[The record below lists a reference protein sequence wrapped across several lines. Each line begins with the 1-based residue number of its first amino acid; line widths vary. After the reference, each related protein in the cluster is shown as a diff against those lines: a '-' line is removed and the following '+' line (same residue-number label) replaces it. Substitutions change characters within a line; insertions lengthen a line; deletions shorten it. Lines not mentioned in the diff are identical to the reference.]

1 MIEQSIEEEKII
13 CCIGY
18 INGKITSK
26 NFTTSLCFASIQ
38 KYLQEQQHRFKSIK
52 CVSIYTPKKEQQQI
66 GLDTIDDVKE
76 KIKEIQKSIDH
87 NYLNIPQHLKEERYR
102 VNYKSLNFQE
112 GQQSLDNDDD
122 SNLLGSEY
130 QFLKNF
136 ITKENDDIHLK
147 EEMASFNKIE
157 SFCQNV
163 LKNSKNESKINTV
176 NQQKDQYAR
185 INSWIIILSGTE
197 QDLEVLNDSKID
209 VKTKH
214 EKYYFFLK
222 TKHNDNE
229 KKNYL
234 KICTDELSNYAKE
247 QMNFVNIKLL
257 QVSLG
262 IFELYGGALYYN
274 CQFQFEENIDYVN
287 TISIYMQNDESESK
301 QKQQSVSIVLA
312 YNDYQLKIEFPYLYC
327 NEIRFDQRG
336 KNMYYFQLV
345 VPPKYFVRENSAN
358 IQENLDQKKN
368 TWIRVDNFFA
378 HDISNELKR
387 IEFVNNTVI
396 CIEIENETVNT
407 FQTILKNSFSNV
419 FKDTDPIPISNVS
432 QHFPQE
438 PENDL
443 DQQWERLLNRYSFN
457 LSYSI
462 LTLISHNKLSVVKLR
477 EFLDYI
483 DLQIRDGKSEYI
495 LEKGIQYYYNQKKE
509 INRLN
514 FTAFQ
519 ILFQDVQRQENYFKI
534 QEIRAKR
541 DVKVIATRRVSI
553 TPSGLIYN
561 LKELELSNRV
571 LRIFQDSTDSF
582 IRGTFQD
589 DSLENAKH
597 MKYVSR
603 YFRQKLKSFKVLN
616 WEFINFGW
624 SASQLRNSSSWFF
637 HETEVLKKQD
647 VITRIGDFSGINP
660 PAKKSARIGQC
671 FSSST
676 PYILKERP
684 NIEFI
689 DDITTPSAVQE
700 VDANGNICYFRQK
713 KKVFTDGI
721 GTISQDLIRKIS
733 DHLNAFFMCA
743 IQVRYGGAKGV
754 LTIDYK
760 SDKKNTIQ
768 LRESM
773 IKYKITDEQD
783 ELIIDILDRN
793 KYRFGYLNRQVI
805 ILLRSLGIE
814 NEQFIQAQQ
823 EYIEELNKS
832 ALKDASIFTL
842 FNTDYSKDGTRLFP
856 ITHLL
861 RSMQTSRID
870 MAQDIFCKGVIH
882 TLKKRGFYILRKKSN
897 IFLKKS
903 ARLMGV
909 IDEYNVLEQ
918 DEVFAYISQDSE
930 KSFFQVEGDVIVVK
944 NPCLHPGDIRKLKA
958 VTLETISQ
966 RLGEGKINPFKKL
979 RNILIFPQKGKEPIT
994 SQIAGS
1000 DLDGDCY
1007 FICWDQR
1014 FIPLEQKE
1022 PFNYDEDDN
1031 SQKKQISQEQYDI
1044 EISKKPNTQFK
1055 TKNPVREVIDDNEQ
1069 MLDFF
1074 IDFINNENLGKIDN
1088 SHLVFADKSPLYA
1101 EDPKCLKL
1109 ASLHAQA
1116 VDYAK
1121 TGISPQLPKN
1131 LAIKEYPDFMEKDDK
1146 PSYQSQS
1153 ILGILYRQVKDQ
1165 YEKHCKNDIEGDRS
1179 QTFIDNN
1186 LIFNPPTFVNEI
1198 VDEQENKTYLEQ
1210 EIDFAIEANNQWNI
1224 EINNLKQ
1231 FFGAQNEFEIYT
1243 GNFSKLIKVER
1254 KKKMSAEIVQQRI
1267 LSTLLAIKNRF
1278 ELLFFKNLDEDRDRF
1293 YDETNR
1299 KKYYSKK
1306 CKIRA
1311 TLWYI
1316 ICYLRKP
1323 EHIVQYA
1330 VNFEKDS
1337 LLGQTFTFLSQQKY
1351 FGETIIRGNR
1361 NPKTIQFFNEN
1372 NDYVGLSWFIISNVL
1387 LEIKK
1392 DNDNYKMNEQK
1403 QQKSE
1408 QQIKEFED
1416 YKKKFYQNDLNGY
1429 HSDEYL

>member
-1 MIEQSIEEEKII
+1 MSEESIKQEEII
-13 CCIGY
+13 CCIGFLK
-18 INGKITSK
+18 GKNIPA
-26 NFTTSLCFASIQ
+26 NFTSSLCFVSIQ
-38 KYLQEQQHRFKSIK
+38 KFLLEQQNTFKSIK
-52 CVSIYTPKKEQQQI
+52 CVSIYVPKKEQYQI
-66 GLDTIDDVKE
+66 SIQTVEDVQE
-76 KIKEIQKSIDH
+76 KINEIKKSI
-87 NYLNIPQHLKEERYR
+87 NFEYLSIPPHLKDERFR
-102 VNYKSLNFQE
+102 IKDKSSNIQE
-112 GQQSLDNDDD
+112 GQQPQDED
-122 SNLLGSEY
+122 SDLLGSDTE
-130 QFLKNF
+130 FLKNF
-136 ITKENDDIHLK
+136 ISKETDDANQK
-147 EEMASFNKIE
+147 EEIESFNKIK
-157 SFCQNV
+157 SFCQTVFLNSQGEYQQEQKEDTKQQNWV
-163 LKNSKNESKINTV
+163 SWIVILTGTEKDLIALHGKDGQKIEVKLKNE
-176 NQQKDQYAR
+176 
-185 INSWIIILSGTE
+185 NSY
-197 QDLEVLNDSKID
+197 
-209 VKTKH
+209 H
-214 EKYYFFLK
+214 FFLK
-222 TKHNDNE
+222 TLHQD
-229 KKNYL
+229 KNL
-234 KICTDELSNYAKE
+234 KICTEELSKNAKE
-247 QMNFVNIKLL
+247 QLNFVNMKLL
-257 QVSLG
+257 RVGLG
-262 IFELYGGALYYN
+262 IFELYNSALYYSSL
-274 CQFQFEENIDYVN
+274 FQFEENTNNVN
-287 TISIYMQNDESESK
+287 SISIFMQNDESESK

-312 YNDYQLKIEFPYLYC
+312 YKDYQLKMEFPYLYC
-327 NEIRFDQRG
+327 NEIRQQLV
-336 KNMYYFQLV
+336 KQKQYYFTLV
-345 VPPKYFVRENSAN
+345 VPPKYYVRENSPN
-358 IQENLDQKKN
+358 IQENLDSKKN
-368 TWIRVDNFFA
+368 TWTRVDNFFA
-378 HDISNELKR
+378 LNIDNELKR

-396 CIEIENETVNT
+396 SIEIENEINES
-407 FQTILKNSFSNV
+407 FQKILKQSFSNV
-419 FKDTDPIPISNVS
+419 FKDNCSMPISNVTNS
-432 QHFPQE
+432 FPIQA
-438 PENDL
+438 ENDL
-443 DQQWERLLNRYSFN
+443 DYSWERLLKNYSFN

-462 LTLISHNKLSVVKLR
+462 LTLISHNKLSVVKLK

-483 DLQIRDGKSEYI
+483 DRQKQLGKSEYI
-495 LEKGIQYYYNQKKE
+495 LEKGIEYYYNQKNQ
-509 INRLN
+509 IDRLN
-514 FTAFQ
+514 FAPFITIFK
-519 ILFQDVQRQENYFKI
+519 DVQRQENYLKI
-534 QEIRAKR
+534 QESRAKR
-541 DVKVIATRRVSI
+541 DVKVLATRRVSI

-571 LRIFQDSTDSF
+571 LRIFQDSTDQF

-597 MKYVSR
+597 MKYVSM
-603 YFRQKLKSFKVLN
+603 YFRQKLKSFTILD
-616 WEFINFGW
+616 WEFVNFGW

-637 HETEVLKKQD
+637 HETEALKKQD
-647 VITRIGDFSGINP
+647 VITRIGDFSGISP

-676 PYILKERP
+676 PYVLKERP

-689 DDITTPSAVQE
+689 DDITTPSAVKE
-700 VDANGNICYFRQK
+700 VDHNENAKYFKVK
-713 KKVFTDGI
+713 KPKVFTDGI
-721 GTISQDLIRKIS
+721 GTISQDLIRQIS
-733 DHLNAFFMCA
+733 DHLNSFFMSA

-760 SDKKNTIQ
+760 SNKKNTIQ
-768 LRESM
+768 LRDSM
-773 IKYKITDEQD
+773 IKYKITDEED

-805 ILLRSLGIE
+805 ILLRSLGIQ
-814 NEQFIQAQQ
+814 NQHFIQAQE

-832 ALKDASIFTL
+832 ALKDANIFTL
-842 FNTDYSKDGTRLFP
+842 FNNDYSKDGTRLIP

-870 MAQDIFCKGVIH
+870 MAQDIFCKGIIH

-966 RLGEGKINPFKKL
+966 RLGEGQINPFKKL
-979 RNILIFPQKGKEPIT
+979 RNILIFPSKGKEPIT

-1014 FIPLEQKE
+1014 FIPLQQKE
-1022 PFNYDEDDN
+1022 PFNYDQDEN
-1031 SQKKQISQEQYDI
+1031 GEREEIKQEEYEK
-1044 EISKKPNTQFK
+1044 EIKQKPNKIIQFK
-1055 TKNPVREVIDDNEQ
+1055 TKNPVKENVDQNDQ

-1074 IDFINNENLGKIDN
+1074 IDFLNNENLGKIDN

-1101 EDPKCLKL
+1101 EDPNCLKL
-1109 ASLHAQA
+1109 ASLHAKA

-1121 TGISPQLPKN
+1121 SGYSPKLPKN
-1131 LAIKEYPDFMEKDDK
+1131 LAVKEYPDFMEKDDK

-1165 YEKHCKNDIEGDRS
+1165 YEKHCKNDIEGDKS
-1179 QTFIDNN
+1179 QTFIDKN
-1186 LIFNPPTFVNEI
+1186 LIFNPPTFTNQI
-1198 VDEQENKTYLEQ
+1198 VDEQENKTYLQQ

-1278 ELLFFKNLDEDRDRF
+1278 ELMFFKNIDEDRERF

-1311 TLWYI
+1311 TIWYI

-1323 EHIVQYA
+1323 EHVDKYKA
-1330 VNFEKDS
+1330 DFEKDS
-1337 LLGQTFTFLSQQKY
+1337 LLGQAFSFLSEKAY
-1351 FGETIIRGNR
+1351 YGEQIIRGAR
-1361 NPKTIQFFNEN
+1361 NLNTLKFFNEN

-1387 LEIKK
+1387 LEIKR
-1392 DNDNYKMNEQK
+1392 DNDSFKMNEQK
-1403 QQKSE
+1403 QQKNE
-1408 QQIKEFED
+1408 DQKKEFES
-1416 YKKKFYQNDLNGY
+1416 YKKKFFQNNIDGNQ
-1429 HSDEYL
+1429 SDEYL